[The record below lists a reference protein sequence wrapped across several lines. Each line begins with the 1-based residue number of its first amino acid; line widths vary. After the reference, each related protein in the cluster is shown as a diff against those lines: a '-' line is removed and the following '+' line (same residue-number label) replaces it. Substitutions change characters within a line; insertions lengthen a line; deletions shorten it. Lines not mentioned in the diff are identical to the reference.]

1 MLERRREAA
10 VLVISQTK
18 NLQRITAGAHLGQ
31 QTFLESL
38 ETGGHGDDLDDFDPG
53 NNPDFESD
61 WQEAEGG
68 LSGHD
73 DDF

>member
-1 MLERRREAA
+1 MA
-10 VLVISQTK
+10 K
-18 NLQRITAGAHLGQ
+18 QRVTRTLSRKPKTCNETAGAHLFE

-61 WQEAEGG
+61 WQEAECG
-68 LSGHD
+68 LSGDD